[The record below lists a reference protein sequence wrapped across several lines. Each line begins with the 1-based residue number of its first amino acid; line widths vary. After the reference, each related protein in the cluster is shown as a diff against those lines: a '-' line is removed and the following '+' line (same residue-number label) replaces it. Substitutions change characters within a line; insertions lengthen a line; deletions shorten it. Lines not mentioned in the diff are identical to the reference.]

1 MADLGRILARRRSLI
16 LGTAALLGL
25 LATLYA
31 FLTPSLYTAVSQIL
45 IDPRDRQVVTNDI
58 NPGALSPDGGVTRH
72 ILEISGLAGLVDL
85 H

>member
-1 MADLGRILARRRSLI
+1 
-16 LGTAALLGL
+16 L

-58 NPGALSPDGGVTRH
+58 NPGALSPDGGVTQVESQVRV
-72 ILEISGLAGLVDL
+72 IESESVLSRAVAEAGLV
-85 H
+85 